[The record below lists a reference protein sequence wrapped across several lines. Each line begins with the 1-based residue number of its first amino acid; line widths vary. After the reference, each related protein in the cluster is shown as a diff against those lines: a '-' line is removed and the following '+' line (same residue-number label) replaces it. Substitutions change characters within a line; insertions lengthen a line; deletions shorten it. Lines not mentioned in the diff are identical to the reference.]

1 MKCPKRFQTSSDPLG
16 ILIAEEE
23 KEERGGGG
31 GEGGAGEAEGEA
43 GRFCFLRIHE
53 NHLREL
59 ITVVTVSPPRLQD
72 TSAQVRDFP

>member
-31 GEGGAGEAEGEA
+31 GGGEGGAGEAV
-43 GRFCFLRIHE
+43 RFCFLRIHE